1 MIKKT
6 KRKERKMIEVTHIR
20 RGDWGKVRAYFT
32 IKIGDGI
39 YIGGFKLIEG
49 VNGLFVASPSQKDK
63 EGNFKDLVIMN
74 REVRDKLLALVGG
87 DDTGDGNTRDGAE
100 AAPLMSTDEDIPF

>member
-1 MIKKT
+1 
-6 KRKERKMIEVTHIR
+6 MIEVTHIK
-20 RGDWGKVRAYFT
+20 RGDWGKVKAYFT

-74 REVRDKLLALVGG
+74 REVRDKLLALIE
-87 DDTGDGNTRDGAE
+87 GDGNTGDGSR